1 MLQLT
6 NNACMHVEAAGRAWD
21 CWHQDALSLRVDAPC
36 THFCLFLLPREMCQP
51 ALGHSAP
58 CRMAP
63 SKDFVVQEKHSL
75 VICRPTD
82 IGDYRPLDAPPPE
95 SELRLQE
102 ALAGWVGPTGQYLH
116 DSEWLLQHTPV
127 TTFGTALAAEQR
139 SSHLA
144 DVAPTPGPTAVPS
157 GVNTSSSFLLPG
169 SQWSS
174 AISQIELLRQQG
186 EVATCS
192 ISDGQP
198 SIMDG
203 GECGA
208 PGFDMQLA
216 GPAATSNNIVP
227 VPQLGS
233 VQVASMRDALQ
244 PSLAVASPAGQQLS
258 SSTRGAEPAMAG
270 TGPTAAASP
279 STSGNAVAAAAQ
291 QGVLG
296 LAAAYVHPFCM
307 DTPGSVVLT
316 DASKGAPAA
325 SGWTPGGSS
334 SVRSSGSSSNTSH
347 GDGAALRTTD
357 WPVLSGAPEHS
368 PKSLWPLPRYAKQ
381 QPAQRKRQ
389 ISQRMPK
396 SSVVGDFAGH
406 GTGAHAKPSQMPHR
420 TGHQPVVLND
430 AAVLVPPEYYAVR
443 AADSLRCRPVVLVA
457 GCKGHPQSQASTL
470 RLACHECQQGCI
482 QAAA

>member
-1 MLQLT
+1 
-6 NNACMHVEAAGRAWD
+6 
-21 CWHQDALSLRVDAPC
+21 
-36 THFCLFLLPREMCQP
+36 
-51 ALGHSAP
+51 
-58 CRMAP
+58 MAP

-82 IGDYRPLDAPPPE
+82 IGDYRPLDAPQPK

-102 ALAGWVGPTGQYLH
+102 ALAGWVGPTGQSLH
-116 DSEWLLQHTPV
+116 DSEWLLQQTPV

-144 DVAPTPGPTAVPS
+144 DVSPTPGPTAVPIGGGS
-157 GVNTSSSFLLPG
+157 SSSSFLLPA

-174 AISQIELLRQQG
+174 TISQVKLLRQQV
-186 EVATCS
+186 EVATPS
-192 ISDGQP
+192 SDGQP
-198 SIMDG
+198 CTMNG

-208 PGFDMQLA
+208 PGFGMQLA
-216 GPAATSNNIVP
+216 GPTATSNNIVP

-233 VQVASMRDALQ
+233 VQVGSMRDALQ
-244 PSLAVASPAGQQLS
+244 PSLAVASPAGQPLS
-258 SSTRGAEPAMAG
+258 SSTGGAEPSAAG

-279 STSGNAVAAAAQ
+279 SISGNTVAAAAQ

-316 DASKGAPAA
+316 DASKGVPAA
-325 SGWTPGGSS
+325 RGFTRAGSS
-334 SVRSSGSSSNTSH
+334 DAHSSSSSSSSE

-368 PKSLWPLPRYAKQ
+368 AKSLWLLPRYAKQ

-389 ISQRMPK
+389 ALQRMSK
-396 SSVVGDFAGH
+396 SSVVGDFTGH
-406 GTGAHAKPSQMPHR
+406 GNGAHAKPLQMPHR
-420 TGHQPVVLND
+420 TGHQPGVLND
-430 AAVLVPPEYYAVR
+430 AAVLVPPEYYAVSE
-443 AADSLRCRPVVLVA
+443 ADSLCCFACR
-457 GCKGHPQSQASTL
+457 QAL
-470 RLACHECQQGCI
+470 
-482 QAAA
+482 QALFC